1 MKTTNTKSAFRCLLA
16 IPVYTAVS
24 ALMFALAMIF
34 SNSDIHL
41 LYALPSI
48 IFGLLFAFAPLIF
61 LILSICGLV
70 NQILALRSHESKAKN
85 IAMMIVTILLI
96 VGSLQYAY
104 IVWLMM
110 HA

>member
-16 IPVYTAVS
+16 IPVYAAVN
-24 ALMFALAMIF
+24 ALMIVFVILF
-34 SNSDIHL
+34 SDSDIHL

-48 IFGLLFAFAPLIF
+48 IFGLLFLFSPLVF
-61 LILSICGLV
+61 LVLSICSLV

-85 IAMMIVTILLI
+85 IAMMIVSILLI
-96 VGSLQYAY
+96 IGSLQFAY